1 MFVGGPAAW
10 LRGGLA
16 LEGDRYVARPS
27 SRVLAG
33 VTAKALMALLPNSIG
48 LRDIVWIRSVRMG

>member
-16 LEGDRYVARPS
+16 LEGDRYVAHPS

-48 LRDIVWIRSVRMG
+48 LRDIA